1 MAESSR
7 DYIQSSIEMFEE
19 TVSRSQMP
27 SLAVAV
33 ASCDRTNTYST
44 DTATM
49 IGYTG
54 FDQTLQEV
62 MTM

>member
-1 MAESSR
+1 
-7 DYIQSSIEMFEE
+7 
-19 TVSRSQMP
+19 MP

-54 FDQTLQEV
+54 FDQSR
-62 MTM
+62 